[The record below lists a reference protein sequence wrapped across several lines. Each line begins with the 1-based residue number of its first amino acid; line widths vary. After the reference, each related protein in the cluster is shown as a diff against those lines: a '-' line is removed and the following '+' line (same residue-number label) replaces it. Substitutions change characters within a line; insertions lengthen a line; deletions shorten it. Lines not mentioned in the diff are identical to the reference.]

1 MYCVTMLYLIANVNE
16 DYQATDMNVTFTSG
30 QNSSGDNQQCF
41 LITIFDDSILENDE
55 TFEVFIT
62 TTPSDEDIVNITGHV
77 VTITIKEDANDCK

>member
-1 MYCVTMLYLIANVNE
+1 MLYLIANVNE

-55 TFEVFIT
+55 IFEVFIT

-77 VTITIKEDANDCK
+77 VTVTIKEDANDCK